1 MIFSFFQ
8 FRSVLSRVQLI
19 RRALARCFLV
29 IVIKSKRCASRVQ
42 LIRRALARCFL
53 VIVIKSKRCA
63 VFRHYGI
70 GFLRHGRNRDCTKK

>member
-1 MIFSFFQ
+1 MIFSFYQ

-19 RRALARCFLV
+19 RRAV
-29 IVIKSKRCASRVQ
+29 
-42 LIRRALARCFL
+42 ARCFL

>member
-8 FRSVLSRVQLI
+8 FRSVL
-19 RRALARCFLV
+19 
-29 IVIKSKRCASRVQ
+29 SRVQ

-70 GFLRHGRNRDCTKK
+70 GFLRHGRNRVCTKK